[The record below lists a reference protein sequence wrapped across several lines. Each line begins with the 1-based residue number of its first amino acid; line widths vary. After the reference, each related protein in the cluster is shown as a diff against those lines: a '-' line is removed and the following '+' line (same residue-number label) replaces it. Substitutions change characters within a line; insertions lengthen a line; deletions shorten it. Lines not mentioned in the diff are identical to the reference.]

1 MAEPADPEARRGGR
15 VEAAFRVRYHSID
28 QLVVA
33 LTHDLSRGGLFMRT
47 GRFLPINAI
56 VRVHLELPE
65 DGGEIAI
72 VCRVVFVRGDA
83 EAQASGKPAGMG
95 VEFLDFDQA
104 RMAQLN
110 AFVAT
115 RSGARPGAAGAGA
128 GDETAGAATAAAA
141 ARRRL
146 DIVLVDDDGA
156 IRAPIAAALTARGDR
171 VRESEDGLDGLAQC
185 LKQTPDLVLSD
196 LQMPRMDGWTLVRM
210 LRARPSLQRVPVIL
224 FSTLADDEARL
235 RGYRLG
241 VDDYIAKPVEIEEL
255 VLRVDRVVAR
265 TQQSSTQERRSLR
278 GDLEHVGLASLLSFL
293 ALEQKT
299 GVLLL
304 VGDDA
309 TARVFMRGGVPLRIE
324 IDDVPIEGL
333 DDPALFGLL
342 NWTRG
347 SFEFSVGDVA
357 CGDELATNVNVL
369 LLEHARR
376 SDEEVE

>member
-1 MAEPADPEARRGGR
+1 MADHADPEARRTGR

-47 GRFLPINAI
+47 GRFLPVNAV

-72 VCRVVFVRGDA
+72 ACRVVFVRGEA
-83 EAQASGKPAGMG
+83 EAKESGKPSGMG
-95 VEFLDFDQA
+95 VEFLDFDSA
-104 RMAQLN
+104 RMAQIN
-110 AFVAT
+110 AFVAAHT
-115 RSGARPGAAGAGA
+115 GSKLMAASGEPV
-128 GDETAGAATAAAA
+128 

-146 DIVLVDDDGA
+146 DVVLVDDDGSM
-156 IRAPIAAALTARGDR
+156 RAPIAAALTERGDR
-171 VRESEDGLDGLAQC
+171 VREAEDGLDGLAQC

-196 LQMPRMDGWTLVRM
+196 LQMPRMDGWTLLRM

-224 FSTLADDEARL
+224 FSTLADDDARL

-241 VDDYIAKPVEIEEL
+241 VDDYIAKPVQVEEL
-255 VLRVDRVVAR
+255 LVRVDRVVAR
-265 TQQSSTQERRSLR
+265 THQSSTQERRSLR
-278 GDLEHVGLASLLSFL
+278 GDLEHVALASLLSFL

-299 GVLLL
+299 GSLLL
-304 VGDDA
+304 VGGDA
-309 TARVFMRGGVPLRIE
+309 TSRVFLRGGVPLRIE

-347 SFEFSVGDVA
+347 SFEFSAGDVA
-357 CGDELATNVNVL
+357 CADELATNVNVL

-376 SDEEVE
+376 SDEGIE

>member
-1 MAEPADPEARRGGR
+1 MADPADPEARRTGR
-15 VEAAFRVRYHSID
+15 VEAAFRVRYTSID

-47 GRFLPINAI
+47 GRFLPVNAI

-72 VCRVVFVRGDA
+72 VCRVVFVRGEA
-83 EAQASGKPAGMG
+83 EAKESGKPAGMG
-95 VEFLDFDQA
+95 VEFLDFDAA
-104 RMAQLN
+104 RMQQLN
-110 AFVAT
+110 AFVAVHG
-115 RSGARPGAAGAGA
+115 SGRAASAGIETGAS
-128 GDETAGAATAAAA
+128 TAP
-141 ARRRL
+141 RRRL
-146 DIVLVDDDGA
+146 DIVLVDDDGG
-156 IRAPIAAALTARGDR
+156 IRAPIAAALVARGDR

-255 VLRVDRVVAR
+255 MVRIDRVVAR
-265 TQQSSTQERRSLR
+265 TQQSSAQERRSLR
-278 GDLEHVGLASLLSFL
+278 GDLEHVALASLLSFL
-293 ALEQKT
+293 AMEQKT
-299 GVLLL
+299 GILLL
-304 VGDDA
+304 VGGDA
-309 TARVFMRGGVPLRIE
+309 TSRVFMRAGVPLRIE

-376 SDEEVE
+376 SDEGSE

>member
-1 MAEPADPEARRGGR
+1 MGEPADPEARRGGR

-56 VRVHLELPE
+56 VRVHLDLPD
-65 DGGEIAI
+65 DGGEIPI
-72 VCRVVFVRGDA
+72 VCRVVFVRGEA
-83 EAQASGKPAGMG
+83 EARESGKPAGMG
-95 VEFLDFDQA
+95 VEFIDFDSA
-104 RMAQLN
+104 RMTQIN
-110 AFVAT
+110 AFVAA
-115 RSGARPGAAGAGA
+115 RSEARS
-128 GDETAGAATAAAA
+128 AAASPDA
-141 ARRRL
+141 RAPATRRRL
-146 DIVLVDDDGA
+146 DIVLVDDDSS
-156 IRAPIAAALTARGDR
+156 IRAPIAAALTERGDR
-171 VRESEDGLDGLAQC
+171 VREAEDGLDGLALC

-241 VDDYIAKPVEIEEL
+241 VDDYIAKPVETEEL
-255 VLRVDRVVAR
+255 IVRIDRVVAR
-265 TQQSSTQERRSLR
+265 TQHSSAQERRSLR
-278 GDLEHVGLASLLSFL
+278 GDLEHVALASLLSFL

-304 VGDDA
+304 VGGDA
-309 TARVFMRGGVPLRIE
+309 TSRVFMRAGVPLRIE

-347 SFEFSVGDVA
+347 SFEFAAGDVA
-357 CGDELATNVNVL
+357 CSDELATNVNVL

-376 SDEEVE
+376 SDEVGE